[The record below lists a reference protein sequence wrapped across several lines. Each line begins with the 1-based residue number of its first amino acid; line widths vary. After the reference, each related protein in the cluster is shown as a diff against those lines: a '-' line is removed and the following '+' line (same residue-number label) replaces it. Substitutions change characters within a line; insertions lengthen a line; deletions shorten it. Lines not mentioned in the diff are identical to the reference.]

1 MALEEKIKGYILE
14 NFLFT
19 SDQSALNREDS
30 FLELGI
36 IDSTGILEVITFLEE
51 EFGVSVEDEEMVP
64 ENLDTV
70 ANLTAFVQH
79 KSAAA

>member
-19 SDQSALNREDS
+19 SDPSALASEDS
-30 FLELGI
+30 FLDLGI
-36 IDSTGILEVITFLEE
+36 IDSTGILEVITFLEK
-51 EFGVSVEDEEMVP
+51 EFGVAVEDEEMVP

-70 ANLTAFVQH
+70 ASLTAFVQR